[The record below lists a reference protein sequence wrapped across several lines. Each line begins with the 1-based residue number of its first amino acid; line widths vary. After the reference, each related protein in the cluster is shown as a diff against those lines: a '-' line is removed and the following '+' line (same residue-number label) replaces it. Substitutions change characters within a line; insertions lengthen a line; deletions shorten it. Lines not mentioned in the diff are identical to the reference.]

1 MRGNK
6 SAEPNNVLLQRK
18 LAEILLRESKDPRFR
33 LVTISRVEA
42 ARDNSFATVY
52 VSFFPSEQVEEVVTS
67 LNHAAGFFSRCLS
80 KVLQTRLTPKL
91 RFLYDAG
98 FDYSMEIDQALQK
111 VKKTDRAEDS
121 EH

>member
-18 LAEILLRESKDPRFR
+18 MAEILLRESKDPRFR

-67 LNHAAGFFSRCLS
+67 LNHAAGFFSRCLG

-91 RFLYDAG
+91 RFFYDAG

-121 EH
+121 ER

>member
-1 MRGNK
+1 
-6 SAEPNNVLLQRK
+6 VLLQRK

-67 LNHAAGFFSRCLS
+67 LNHASGFFSRCLG

-98 FDYSMEIDQALQK
+98 FDYGMEIDQALQK
-111 VKKTDRAEDS
+111 VKKTDSAEDS

>member
-1 MRGNK
+1 MRSNK
-6 SAEPNNVLLQRK
+6 TGEANNTLLQRK

-33 LVTISRVEA
+33 LVTISRVDA

-52 VSFFPSEQVEEVVTS
+52 VSFFPSEQVDEVVES
-67 LNHAAGFFSRCLS
+67 LNHAAGFFSHCLGKALHS
-80 KVLQTRLTPKL
+80 RLTPKL

-98 FDYSMEIDQALQK
+98 FDYSAEIDEALKK
-111 VKKTDRAEDS
+111 VQKTDGAEDS